1 MKDLGREDG
10 YHELHNIR
18 NLKASTTT
26 THTTSIA
33 GSAWS
38 LPALAAEHIVDIAW
52 DAKGQFRHEA
62 RVVPKKFVE
71 VCGKLAQGTKVG

>member
-1 MKDLGREDG
+1 MTFDTME
-10 YHELHNIR
+10 
-18 NLKASTTT
+18 TTLPRLIIT
-26 THTTSIA
+26 LAALT
-33 GSAWS
+33 AWS